1 MRRGEYDIR
10 FLSKR
15 NGPYWYSNGINWCG
29 MLALIFGAVIYF
41 VFGRIGWMMDTLGAV
56 AYSMI
61 ATAVVYALLCTIGKR
76 NGYIRSVD
84 TFRTGND

>member
-1 MRRGEYDIR
+1 
-10 FLSKR
+10 
-15 NGPYWYSNGINWCG
+15 
-29 MLALIFGAVIYF
+29 
-41 VFGRIGWMMDTLGAV
+41 MMDTLGAV